1 MGRIDGIMAIS
12 LWNRLLE
19 CRNGEVKSMM
29 WKDLAH
35 LRRDRVQ
42 PDVRRESV
50 GVEGIEENTR

>member
-1 MGRIDGIMAIS
+1 MAIS

-35 LRRDRVQ
+35 LRRDRVL